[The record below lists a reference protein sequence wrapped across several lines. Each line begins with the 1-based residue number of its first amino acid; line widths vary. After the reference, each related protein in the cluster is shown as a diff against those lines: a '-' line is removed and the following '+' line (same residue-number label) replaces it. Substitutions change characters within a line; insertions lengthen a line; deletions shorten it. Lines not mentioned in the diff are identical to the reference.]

1 MAEPGA
7 LARRCRR
14 VARRL
19 ALFVLLVV
27 VPGGLLALLSP
38 SVAVPVL
45 PGAAGAAWCSAGLI
59 NWCSD
64 RLAELSASVSASVPM
79 AGLVEDC
86 ATDFATVD
94 AATHAY
100 FSPLLASLG
109 NTTFFSFFKVNL
121 NKQCPFWPNDGQCAM
136 EHCAVCE
143 CPAEEVPAPWREA
156 LGGSGSGGGLGGGG
170 GGAPMFGA
178 AGYAAGRADCDE
190 PAPSP
195 GFASFLAKVDRGGLG
210 GGAAMPGQ
218 RGGALAGWS
227 EPASPHV
234 WIVQDDS
241 EPGTAYVNLRQ
252 NPHGFTGYVGE
263 HPRRVW
269 GEIWKAAGCEGGD
282 GGGEEG
288 GGGAAQCFEERVFY
302 RLVSGM
308 QASVATHIA
317 KRYAFRADE
326 SDPTDSGVL
335 GVNMP
340 LWVQRVGR
348 HPERL
353 QNLYFA
359 YLFMMR
365 AVARAGTRLL
375 AFNYS
380 TGDGAS
386 DARAHALLQRLV
398 SEPLAHT
405 RSCPSGG
412 TALLGGFDE
421 TALFRDPDEGLAWPS
436 THEYEQHVARRA
448 GMKLRMRDA
457 FRNISRIMDCV
468 GCEKCRLYGKLQVLG
483 LGTALKL
490 LFESKERRA
499 GGGAAGSEEPLQRNE
514 VIALVNTLAEFAES
528 VAAVREFRQAELEQ
542 VEQRLIVGLASVL
555 ILVCGGVA
563 LVCCSRRRKKR
574 RSKERRAKAAA

>member
-1 MAEPGA
+1 
-7 LARRCRR
+7 
-14 VARRL
+14 
-19 ALFVLLVV
+19 
-27 VPGGLLALLSP
+27 
-38 SVAVPVL
+38 
-45 PGAAGAAWCSAGLI
+45 
-59 NWCSD
+59 
-64 RLAELSASVSASVPM
+64 M

-100 FSPLLASLG
+100 FQPLLADLS
-109 NTTFFSFFKVNL
+109 NSTFFSFFKVNL
-121 NKQCPFWPNDGQCAM
+121 NKQCPFWPNDGMCTM

-143 CPAEEVPAPWREA
+143 CPAEQVPAPWRIGDA
-156 LGGSGSGGGLGGGG
+156 SGGGVGGGG
-170 GGAPMFGA
+170 GGGFSGFSGSSGA
-178 AGYAAGRADCDE
+178 LGYAAGRADCDE
-190 PAPSP
+190 APAVPA
-195 GFASFLAKVDRGGLG
+195 FARSLSTVDRSGLS
-210 GGAAMPGQ
+210 
-218 RGGALAGWS
+218 GALSGWK

-241 EPGTAYVNLRQ
+241 ELGTAYINLRE

-269 GEIWKAAGCEGGD
+269 GEIWKAAGCSEHGASGESAGGS
-282 GGGEEG
+282 G
-288 GGGAAQCFEERVFY
+288 AQCFEERVFY
-302 RLVSGM
+302 RLLSGM

-317 KRYAFRADE
+317 KRYVYREDE
-326 SDPTDSGVL
+326 TDPSDSGVI
-335 GVNMP
+335 GINTA
-340 LWVQRVGR
+340 LWVERVGR

-359 YLFMMR
+359 YLFMLR

-380 TGDGAS
+380 TGDTSS
-386 DARAHALLQRLV
+386 DAKAHALLQRLV

-436 THEYEQHVARRA
+436 AHEYEQHVARRA
-448 GMKLRMRDA
+448 GMKARMRA
-457 FRNISRIMDCV
+457 SFRNISLIMDCV
-468 GCEKCRLYGKLQVLG
+468 GCEKCRLYGKLQVMG

-490 LFESKERRA
+490 LFESKDK
-499 GGGAAGSEEPLQRNE
+499 AAEHEPLQRNE

-528 VAAVREFRQAELEQ
+528 VAAVRTFRTNELEQ
-542 VEQRLIVGLASVL
+542 IERRMILGLSLVAS
-555 ILVCGGVA
+555 LVCGGI
-563 LVCCSRRRKKR
+563 VCCTTGWKRRKRKKKTKR
-574 RSKERRAKAAA
+574 SDSGAAKQRGGEKKVAVGDDK